1 MAIATRAV
9 FPSGIRMYVNDING
23 LQVTIVGD
31 KDSTGSIRIDFDEAA
46 QIASH
51 IMTTAAWRNGT
62 TLHEELAAATRRLTD
77 ARRAR
82 ELDKIT
88 YDDAMALCG
97 DIPMRLRAI
106 SRYGYVTYVYD
117 SEHWDIEAIQRN
129 TKDEMYF
136 NTVLDVG
143 ARYPLSE
150 IDDLVCIDIRDRRG
164 ALVHSYEHAD
174 FKRETVG

>member
-1 MAIATRAV
+1 MVRATRVV
-9 FPSGIRMYVNDING
+9 FPSGIRVYVDDING

-31 KDSTGSIRIDFDEAA
+31 KDNTGSIRIDFDEAA

-51 IMTTAAWRNGT
+51 IMATAAGHNST
-62 TLHEELAAATRRLTD
+62 TLYEELAAASRRLTD
-77 ARRAR
+77 ARRTR
-82 ELDKIT
+82 ELGKIT

-97 DIPMRLRAI
+97 DLPMRLHTI
-106 SRYGYVTYVYD
+106 SRYGYVTYVYE

-150 IDDLVCIDIRDRRG
+150 IDDLVCIDIRDSRE